1 MTEEFLKTIFL
12 PFTRMEEKDGNHTQ
26 GTGLGMAI
34 AKSMLDLMGGSIH
47 VESAPGKGSTF
58 TVDVELEMGD
68 AGESQ
73 EENKEPDTI
82 PGRRFDFTGRRILI
96 VEDNEINAE
105 ILNELLHIEGALTER
120 AGNGQEAVDLFMQS
134 SPGYY
139 GLILMDV
146 QMPVM
151 NGYEAASR
159 IRGLDRPDAGTI
171 PIIALTANAFSE
183 DRNRALAAGMDA
195 HVAKPID
202 MASLSKVL
210 GEVFSS

>member
-1 MTEEFLKTIFL
+1 
-12 PFTRMEEKDGNHTQ
+12 
-26 GTGLGMAI
+26 
-34 AKSMLDLMGGSIH
+34 MGGSIH